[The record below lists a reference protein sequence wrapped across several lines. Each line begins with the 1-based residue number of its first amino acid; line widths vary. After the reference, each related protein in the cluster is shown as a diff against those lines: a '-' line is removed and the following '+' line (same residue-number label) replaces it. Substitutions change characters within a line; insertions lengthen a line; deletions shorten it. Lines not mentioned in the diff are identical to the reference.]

1 MTKKMSLPIT
11 SVKLDD
17 SIKKEL
23 SDLIDTGWLV
33 QGPKVKEFED
43 LWCQFTGVKHSI
55 AVTSCTTAMHAS
67 LTAMEIG
74 PGDEVIVPA
83 FTWIATANV
92 VEHVGAKVIFCDID
106 INTFNIDTLKLEQLI
121 TENTKAIIPVH
132 LFGLSCEIQDIL
144 NIANKYNLKVI
155 EDGACG
161 FGSYYNN
168 IHVGNFGHTGCF
180 SFHPRKAIT
189 SGEGG
194 MITTNDDDLAIKLRS
209 LRDHGAEMS
218 DLQRHLGPKP
228 YLLSSYEYAGYNFR
242 MTDLQATVAI
252 PQMYTAK
259 ENSSNRVN
267 LSKKFNQLLDE
278 IDWLSYPKVD
288 ERFQHGYQSYV
299 CLFNPEK
306 IDKNNVAKINS
317 LRNNFMEYLQ
327 DLDISPRP
335 GTHAVHALGF
345 YKKKYNIDEH
355 DFLNAWIAD
364 QCSLGLP
371 FYPSMNSSE
380 FEYLANA
387 IINYKF

>member
-92 VEHVGAKVIFCDID
+92 VEHVGAKVVFCDID

-121 TENTKAIIPVH
+121 TKNTKAIIPVH
-132 LFGLSCEIQDIL
+132 LFGLSCEIQEIL

-259 ENSSNRVN
+259 ENSNNRVN
-267 LSKKFNQLLDE
+267 LSKKFNQLLDK

-306 IDKNNVAKINS
+306 IDKNNVGKINS

-345 YKKKYNIDEH
+345 YKKKYNIAEH

-380 FEYLANA
+380 FEYLSNA
-387 IINYKF
+387 VLNYKF

>member
-92 VEHVGAKVIFCDID
+92 VEHVGAKVICDID

-132 LFGLSCEIQDIL
+132 LLVYHEIQDIL

-194 MITTNDDDLAIKLRS
+194 MITTNDDDLPIKLRS

-218 DLQRHLGPKP
+218 DLQRHLGP
-228 YLLSSYEYAGYNFR
+228 
-242 MTDLQATVAI
+242 
-252 PQMYTAK
+252 
-259 ENSSNRVN
+259 
-267 LSKKFNQLLDE
+267 
-278 IDWLSYPKVD
+278 
-288 ERFQHGYQSYV
+288 
-299 CLFNPEK
+299 NP
-306 IDKNNVAKINS
+306 I
-317 LRNNFMEYLQ
+317 Y
-327 DLDISPRP
+327 
-335 GTHAVHALGF
+335 
-345 YKKKYNIDEH
+345 
-355 DFLNAWIAD
+355 FLH
-364 QCSLGLP
+364 
-371 FYPSMNSSE
+371 MNMPV
-380 FEYLANA
+380 
-387 IINYKF
+387 IILE